1 MIVLEDAT
9 IHRLII
15 DTVKAPIERG
25 EGISPQDWIK
35 FARTIEEMTIAA
47 LQRTRTL
54 TVTDAQ
60 PSPGGQDAQT
70 IEKLRAMMDHSFG
83 GPGFVVYGT
92 AQSVAE
98 VERRLAPDLA
108 ARQPVDFNDEE
119 LQFYR
124 EHIGNDLD
132 NALMLAGV
140 FEVNHEGGYEACWA
154 NSMEALKRLIA
165 RQPVGLTE
173 LGWALK
179 RATPEQV
186 LQYLEDDPNMR
197 ACLSIHLSDTVDP
210 GELHDLACSWIVEAG
225 GTVADTKHACA
236 EELLAL
242 IDSKAVGN
250 G

>member
-1 MIVLEDAT
+1 MILEDAT

-15 DTVKAPIERG
+15 ETVKGPIERG

-54 TVTDAQ
+54 TVTNAQ
-60 PSPGGQDAQT
+60 PSPAGQGDALD
-70 IEKLRAMMDHSFG
+70 EVACDLPSLFGRASLEGHEAG
-83 GPGFVVYGT
+83 
-92 AQSVAE
+92 Q
-98 VERRLAPDLA
+98 RLAKEVQAKMRAALA

-210 GELHDLACSWIVEAG
+210 GELHDLARSWIVEAG